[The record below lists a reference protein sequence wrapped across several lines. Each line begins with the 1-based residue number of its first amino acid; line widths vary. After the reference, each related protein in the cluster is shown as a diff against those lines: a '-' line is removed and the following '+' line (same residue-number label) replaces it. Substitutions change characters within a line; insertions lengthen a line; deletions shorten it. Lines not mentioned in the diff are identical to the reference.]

1 MLFQS
6 IRWRIAF
13 TYVVLIL
20 LVMTGLTLYFTGF
33 VHQTHIDSLQAQL
46 KGETQLLGG
55 YMEELSA
62 AGQPAPDY
70 DQLAKR
76 WALLAQARVTII
88 AQDGTVI
95 GESDEDR
102 TKMDN
107 HLNRPEVHAALA
119 AGWGS
124 SLRYS
129 QTLGYNMLYGAK
141 TYSGGSQG
149 MGIVRLALPLQ
160 QVEADIAA
168 LRRNIL
174 LATALAALL
183 AILLGIVIAERT
195 VGPIHQLTNVVDR
208 MARGRL
214 DARLFPATRD
224 EVGQLTRSF
233 NWMAEQLQDQIAT
246 LGRERTRLAA
256 VLEYMADGVLIVD
269 GQGRV
274 RLVNPAAARMLG
286 TSQQTALGQSF
297 VQVVRDHRL
306 VEVWQRCNDTS
317 EEQIG
322 RGGSGP
328 RESLLAHHRD
338 TSA

>member
-13 TYVVLIL
+13 TYVALIL
-20 LVMTGLTLYFTGF
+20 LVTAGLTLYLTGF
-33 VHQTHIDSLQAQL
+33 VRQTHIDGLRAQL

-55 YMEELSA
+55 YLEELSA

-76 WALLAQARVTII
+76 WARLAQARVTII

-107 HLNRPEVHAALA
+107 HLNRPEVQEALA

-124 SLRYS
+124 SVRYS

-141 TYSGGSQG
+141 SYAGGSQAVG
-149 MGIVRLALPLQ
+149 VVRLALPLQ
-160 QVEADIAA
+160 RVETEVSD

-174 LATALAALL
+174 WATALAALL
-183 AILLGIVIAERT
+183 AILLGVAIAERT
-195 VGPIHQLTNVVDR
+195 VGPIHQLTNVVNR
-208 MARGRL
+208 MARGHL
-214 DARLFPATRD
+214 DARLFPTTRD

-233 NWMAEQLQDQIAT
+233 NSMAEQLQDQIAT

-256 VLEYMADGVLIVD
+256 VLEYMADGV
-269 GQGRV
+269 
-274 RLVNPAAARMLG
+274 
-286 TSQQTALGQSF
+286 
-297 VQVVRDHRL
+297 
-306 VEVWQRCNDTS
+306 
-317 EEQIG
+317 
-322 RGGSGP
+322 
-328 RESLLAHHRD
+328 
-338 TSA
+338 